1 VIAVAALIVAE
12 TAVVRLV
19 APVEDRVMLPE
30 YVPTV
35 SAGFGL
41 TYTEVVATV
50 SLVGLRVILVG
61 FVVESVQ
68 FD

>member
-1 VIAVAALIVAE
+1 
-12 TAVVRLV
+12 
-19 APVEDRVMLPE
+19 MLPE